1 MNAAIPEPVNL
12 GDDQAKAIAS
22 LSEMLD
28 VPVSE
33 VRHAYL
39 QELARLR
46 SQARIH
52 SFLPVLAFKC
62 TRSILRSRNKHQSGA

>member
-1 MNAAIPEPVNL
+1 MSASISEPANSC
-12 GDDQAKAIAS
+12 DDQAKAIAS
-22 LSEMLD
+22 LSEMLH
-28 VPVSE
+28 VPINE

-52 SFLPVLAFKC
+52 SFIPVLAFKC
-62 TRSILRSRNKHQSGA
+62 TRSILRARNKHQSGY